1 LKSPFL
7 HFYFFNKAVLFLTL
21 RFCQIDEV
29 QKYRAK
35 RSLARLEMNCICY
48 AKA

>member
-7 HFYFFNKAVLFLTL
+7 HFYFFNKVVLFLTL
-21 RFCQIDEV
+21 LFCQIDEV
-29 QKYRAK
+29 QKHRAK
-35 RSLARLEMNCICY
+35 QSLARLEICSICY